1 MSDFIL
7 KFWPK
12 KEVQDNHTELIKT
25 NLEKDNIISEQ
36 TEFWGKPAFK
46 SGQKLGEMVGIENSN
61 YIPQLVIQIEENGYG
76 VEQGVED
83 FEYIDRKNVV
93 SITNGDGEME
103 NWSKFEEYLTKLTN
117 TEYKG
122 GWELL

>member
-1 MSDFIL
+1 MSDYIL

-12 KEVQDNHTELIKT
+12 KDVEDNQVELIKSQ
-25 NLEKDNIISEQ
+25 LVKDNIVSQE

-46 SGQKLGEMVGIENSN
+46 SGSKLGEMIGINNVN
-61 YIPQLVIQIEENGYG
+61 YVSELIVEIEENGYG
-76 VEQGVED
+76 VEQGEED
-83 FEYIDRKNVV
+83 FEFINRNNVI
-93 SITNGDGEME
+93 SIKNGDGEMV
-103 NWSKFEEYLTKLTN
+103 NWSKFEDYLTELTQ